1 MKKKTV
7 SFLLATVLTAAMI
20 TGCGGSGDKGAK
32 DAEDGKVTLS
42 YMNHTGEEKTIAYED
57 KLIAEF
63 EEKNPDINVEVQ
75 RMSMDDYT
83 QTIQTK
89 IASGDAPDVF
99 MIEQSNLEK
108 YAKNQY
114 LQDLSDT
121 DIVNHYDGNML
132 SYDGKLYGAPLNV
145 NAYVV
150 TYNKELF
157 EKVGAEIPDTLD
169 EFYKVCEK
177 IKEAGYAPL
186 AAGYQDSWVLMAD
199 TQAEYATSI
208 MADDLDAL
216 KKCER
221 REVKFADSKE
231 WREVFER
238 IGKRL
243 QYTQEDQFG
252 TDWNTACTMLA
263 NGEAAMVVSGDWTS
277 NNVADM
283 GETVE
288 LGAFVLPVS
297 NNAEDSI
304 LAYPGAGQSYAVSAD
319 SENQEAAV
327 KFVDF
332 MTTKESGEA
341 YVNEGI
347 GICVIKDVVAPE
359 TETAL
364 SDIITLI
371 NEGKSKALPADT
383 DFNFSEEYRDAFQN
397 VVSDF
402 LLNGGKDVD
411 QVLKDMDTEFDRIA
425 EN

>member
-7 SFLLATVLTAAMI
+7 GFLLVTVLTAAMI
-20 TGCGGSGDKGAK
+20 TGCGGSGDKEVK

-108 YAKNQY
+108 YAKNDY

-132 SYDGKLYGAPLNV
+132 SYDGKLYGAPLSV

-177 IKEAGYAPL
+177 IKEAGYTPL